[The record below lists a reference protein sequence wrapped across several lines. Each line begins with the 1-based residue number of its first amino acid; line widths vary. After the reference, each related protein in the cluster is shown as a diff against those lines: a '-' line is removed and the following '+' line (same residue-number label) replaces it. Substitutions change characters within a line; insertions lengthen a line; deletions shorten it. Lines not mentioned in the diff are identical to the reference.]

1 VRVGLAEEAATVDGG
16 GLRALEARICVPDG
30 ARAGVVV
37 CHPHPLYGGDMDSGV
52 VVRAVEACAGLHLA
66 TLRFNFRGV
75 GGSSGAHDEGRGE
88 QDDARA
94 ALAELARR
102 LPAGAAVA
110 LAGYSFGAAVAAA
123 VAQASALAGLALI
136 APPLRVMP
144 LASTPAVRGPVLIV
158 VGSDDQYCPP
168 SALEPLRSALPAA
181 TVTVIDGADH
191 FFFGALDRLG
201 AAVGGWAA
209 ALPG

>member
-1 VRVGLAEEAATVDGG
+1 VRLGLAEQAATIDVPGAG
-16 GLRALEARICVPDG
+16 SLEARICIPDG

-37 CHPHPLYGGDMDSGV
+37 CHPHPLYGGDMDSAV
-52 VVRAVEACAGLHLA
+52 VVGAVEACAGLNLA

-75 GGSSGAHDEGRGE
+75 GRSTGAHDEGRGE

-94 ALAELARR
+94 ALAEIARH

-123 VAQASALAGLALI
+123 VALNAPLAGLALI

-144 LASTPAVRGPVLIV
+144 LASAPAVRGPVLIV
-158 VGSDDQYCPP
+158 VGADDQYCPP
-168 SALEPLRSALPAA
+168 SALEPVRAALPAA
-181 TVTVIDGADH
+181 KITVIDGADH
-191 FFFGALDRLG
+191 FFVGALDALG